1 MALAGWKTDDMLEG
15 IGGILN
21 LAAASAMDL
30 GTASD
35 IVTDYLTAFGLSA
48 KDAGKFADENG
59 LRNEPFKHNNRST
72 WRSI

>member
-48 KDAGKFADENG
+48 KDAGKFADEMA
-59 LRNEPFKHNNRST
+59 RNEPFKHNNRST
-72 WRSI
+72 RRSI